1 MKYVLDANI
10 AAKWVLP
17 EPDSAKALA
26 LRNERRSNVHI
37 FVAPDIFPVEVGHA
51 FTRAERQGRISQPES
66 ANFWADVMMTAPIL
80 TPYIPLMLRALAL
93 SSQARIGVYDCL
105 YVALAEREACDFVS
119 ADDRLVRNIKPYFP
133 FIVSLNSMP

>member
-26 LRNERRSNVHI
+26 LRNELRSNVHI
-37 FVAPDIFPVEVGHA
+37 FLAPDIFPVEVGHA
-51 FTRAERQGRISQPES
+51 FTRAERQGRLSQSES

-93 SSQARIGVYDCL
+93 SSQARIGVVRLPLCCL
-105 YVALAEREACDFVS
+105 GRT
-119 ADDRLVRNIKPYFP
+119 RG
-133 FIVSLNSMP
+133 M